1 MALNLIERRIFVLI
15 TCGGLTS
22 SNRCSTRRLVT
33 FSARTYGRECRV
45 GCSQV
50 DPSSAEQGNVGRQ
63 SVESAPD
70 ELARNAG
77 EDFVGGRVGI
87 SWNCE
92 LSGSR
97 YPSSRNN
104 GMFRY

>member
-1 MALNLIERRIFVLI
+1 M
-15 TCGGLTS
+15 
-22 SNRCSTRRLVT
+22 
-33 FSARTYGRECRV
+33 
-45 GCSQV
+45 
-50 DPSSAEQGNVGRQ
+50 GRQ